1 VSLVIG
7 GDCGASTTR
16 IVVASVDGRIA
27 GHAEGRAGNPVARP
41 VAEAAATLA
50 AVARR
55 ALGDRDPDSV
65 VGATVGIAGAS
76 RLCDPAAAAAYRD
89 AWRAAGFGCP
99 LWMIADAVVAYAAGT
114 SAPSGTVLIAGTG
127 AIACEVVDRTVRR
140 RADGL
145 GWLLGDEG
153 SGFWLGV
160 AAARSVARALF
171 AGAPPGPLQRAVR
184 SAVAG
189 DGAAPEAF
197 VSAFYALPRDR
208 VAGLATLVLAT
219 DDPVADALVGAAAE
233 RLAGTLAS
241 LHPAPGPVVLAGGLL
256 TGATRLRDA
265 VQNRLDALTGRRGLL
280 AGDPA
285 AAGAWLTLERVGVTD
300 PAALH
305 AALVGRN

>member
-7 GDCGASTTR
+7 GDCGGSTTR
-16 IVVASVDGRIA
+16 IVVASVEGRIA
-27 GHAEGRAGNPVARP
+27 GHAEGRAGNPVTRP

-50 AVARR
+50 EAARR
-55 ALGDRDPDSV
+55 ALGDRDPGSV
-65 VGATVGIAGAS
+65 VGATAGIAGTS

-99 LWMIADAVVAYAAGT
+99 LWMVPDPVAAYAAGT
-114 SAPSGTVLIAGTG
+114 AAPSGTVLVAGTG
-127 AIACEVVDRTVRR
+127 TIACEVVDRTMRR
-140 RADGL
+140 RVDGL

-171 AGAPPGPLQRAVR
+171 AGAPLGPLQRAVR

-189 DGAAPEAF
+189 DGALPEAF

-208 VAGLATLVLAT
+208 VAALAAPVLAT
-219 DDPVADALVGAAAE
+219 DDPIADALVGAAAE
-233 RLAGTLAS
+233 RLAGSLAS

-256 TGATRLRDA
+256 TGAARLRDA
-265 VQNRLDALTGRRGLL
+265 VQDRLEALTGRRGLL
-280 AGDPA
+280 AGDAA
-285 AAGAWLTLERVGVTD
+285 AAGAWLALERSGVPD
-300 PAALH
+300 AAALH
-305 AALVGRN
+305 AALVGPT